1 MEVVLEPF
9 GDAAWR
15 VRLPEQG
22 DRRALLESLRGVPRV
37 LDAVVCERHA
47 LVTFEPAAPPSEATV
62 REAVESAMAAPDQG
76 SAPSEHR
83 IPVRYDGADLDDLA
97 RAVKLSRD
105 EVISIHAAPVYV
117 VAAMG
122 FLPGFGYLRGL
133 DARLVVPRR
142 ASPRQRVPALSV
154 AVAGPYA
161 GVYPFSSPGGWHLL
175 GAAVGFS
182 PFDALRGATLALGD
196 RVRFVRQSA

>member
-1 MEVVLEPF
+1 VEVVLEPF

-22 DRRALLESLRGVPRV
+22 NRRELLDSLRGLPQV

-47 LVTFEPAAPPSEATV
+47 MVTFEPAAPPSEASV
-62 REAVESAMAAPDQG
+62 REAVASALTAPEQG
-76 SAPSEHR
+76 SAPSMHR

-97 RAVKLSRD
+97 RAVGLSRD
-105 EVISIHAAPVYV
+105 DVVSLHAAPVYV

-142 ASPRQRVPALSV
+142 ASPRQHVPPLSV
-154 AVAGPYA
+154 AIAGPYT

-175 GAAVGFS
+175 GTAVGFS

-196 RVRFVRQSA
+196 RVRFVPERP

>member
-1 MEVVLEPF
+1 VDLVIEPF

-22 DRRALLESLRGVPRV
+22 NRRALLESLRGLPQVR
-37 LDAVVCERHA
+37 DAIVCERHA
-47 LVTFEPAAPPSEATV
+47 VVTFEPDAPPQEDRV
-62 REAVESAMAAPDQG
+62 REAVANALAATNRDLAQQLHVI
-76 SAPSEHR
+76 A
-83 IPVRYDGADLDDLA
+83 VRYDGADLDDLS
-97 RAVKLSRD
+97 REVGLSRD
-105 EVISIHAAPVYV
+105 EVISLHAAPVYE

-122 FLPGFGYLRGL
+122 FLPGFAYLRGL

-154 AVAGPYA
+154 AIAGPYA

-175 GAAVGFS
+175 GTAVGFAA
-182 PFDALRGATLALGD
+182 FDALRGAALALGD
-196 RVRFVRQSA
+196 RVRFAPESP